1 MYDCFHV
8 HIFYHSDRSDDNKTR
23 NQKRKTRDLVSAACH
38 SDDKRRQ
45 PEDTVY
51 DSGRERQKEI
61 PPYLLFR
68 RSTEHIIPGSEKCE
82 DPDSL
87 SGPSSGA

>member
-8 HIFYHSDRSDDNKTR
+8 HIFYHSDRSDDNKAGD
-23 NQKRKTRDLVSAACH
+23 QKRKVYASDPAACH

-45 PEDTVY
+45 PKDTVY

-61 PPYLLFR
+61 PPYLPFR

-87 SGPSSGA
+87 LRSFSGA